1 MGLISFSELIANLT
15 ADNFT
20 SAEFAAAQGERATW
34 GTQAWAEGW
43 LIGTT
48 VGTRA
53 NPNPNPDPNPNP
65 NPNLNPDSDP
75 NPNQVG
81 TRAQPFDLRAAGHTT
96 LASTLFFLMY
106 LVFLVSVRVRARAR
120 VS

>member
-53 NPNPNPDPNPNP
+53 NPNPHPNPEPKPKPKPNPKPKPKPKPNPNANPNP
-65 NPNLNPDSDP
+65 NPRWDVCKTDP
-75 NPNQVG
+75 SP
-81 TRAQPFDLRAAGHTT
+81 
-96 LASTLFFLMY
+96 
-106 LVFLVSVRVRARAR
+106 
-120 VS
+120 

>member
-53 NPNPNPDPNPNP
+53 NPDPNPDPNPKPKPNP
-65 NPNLNPDSDP
+65 NP
-75 NPNQVG
+75 
-81 TRAQPFDLRAAGHTT
+81 
-96 LASTLFFLMY
+96 
-106 LVFLVSVRVRARAR
+106 
-120 VS
+120 